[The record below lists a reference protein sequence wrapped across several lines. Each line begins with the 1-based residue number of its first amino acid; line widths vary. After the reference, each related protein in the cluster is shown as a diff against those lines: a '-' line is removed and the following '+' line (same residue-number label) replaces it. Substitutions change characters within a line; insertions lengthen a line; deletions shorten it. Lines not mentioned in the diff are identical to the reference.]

1 MRKKQMG
8 YTGGIGGKNILL
20 FKISIKRKLSCTL
33 YFKIDIIMNTHTSV
47 FICLCVNLVTN
58 IQAILRRQ

>member
-20 FKISIKRKLSCTL
+20 FKISK
-33 YFKIDIIMNTHTSV
+33 DQV
-47 FICLCVNLVTN
+47 
-58 IQAILRRQ
+58 ILPLGGLD